1 MHERRRTNRVL
12 AHGRSEARKR
22 TRIDFVILRHDPAKG
37 AGIVRFSAVRR
48 LPFIHPGWFAVAAW
62 WCNQVGSNR
71 GQRSHGPRLGGS
83 SFFREERS
91 LSFFSNDRSHS
102 HSSSWAFFVF
112 VLVTSYWS
120 HLKSMSRGGIRIV
133 ARSVVGV

>member
-83 SFFREERS
+83 FSSAKNDLSLFFQTTAHILTLLLRV
-91 LSFFSNDRSHS
+91 L
-102 HSSSWAFFVF
+102 FVF